1 MIRIED
7 IIEKVEQN
15 RPNADIGL
23 IRRAYIFSAMN
34 HRGQKR
40 ASGEPYLIRYSRR
53 YAAR

>member
-15 RPNADIGL
+15 RPNAEIEL

-40 ASGEPYLIRYSRR
+40 VSSTA
-53 YAAR
+53 